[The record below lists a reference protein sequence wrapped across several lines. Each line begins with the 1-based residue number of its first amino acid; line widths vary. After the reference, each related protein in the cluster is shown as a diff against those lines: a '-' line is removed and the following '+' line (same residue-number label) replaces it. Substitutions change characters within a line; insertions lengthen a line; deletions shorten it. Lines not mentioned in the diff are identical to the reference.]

1 MTARTYV
8 ATALPPPVMAV
19 SVARTDVG
27 MVRASNEDSFL
38 VRDDA
43 GLWVVAD
50 GMGGH
55 QSGALASSLVVGAL
69 AELPEFTSGYG
80 LLKAVRETL
89 AKVNGDLSRRGASL
103 ETGGVIGSTVA
114 TLLISEAHFACVW
127 AGDSRIYRLRGGAL
141 QRLTHDHS
149 VIQELIDRGE
159 LTPAEAAVDRRSNII
174 TRAIGAREE
183 LELDVAHGSVEAGDR
198 FLLCSD
204 GLTGAVPDR
213 ELLALMSFRVMDHA
227 ADALLDRALER
238 GATDNVTLVLV
249 EWSQGETESFASGDA

>member
-1 MTARTYV
+1 MMARRHI
-8 ATALPPPVMAV
+8 ADAHPPPIVAV

-38 VRDDA
+38 VRDDI

-55 QSGALASSLVVGAL
+55 QGGALASSLVVGAL
-69 AELPEFTSGYG
+69 ADLPEFTSGFG

-89 AKVNGDLSRRGASL
+89 AGVNAQLTRKAASFGS
-103 ETGGVIGSTVA
+103 GGVIGSTVA
-114 TLLISEAHFACVW
+114 ALLISEEHFACVW

-141 QRLTHDHS
+141 DRLTRDHS
-149 VIQELIDRGE
+149 VIQEMIDRGD
-159 LTPAEAAVDRRSNII
+159 LTPTEAAVDRRSNMI
-174 TRAIGAREE
+174 TRAVGAGRE
-183 LELDVAHGSVEAGDR
+183 LELEIAHGSVEAGDR

-204 GLTGAVPDR
+204 GLTGAVPDS
-213 ELLALMSFRVMDHA
+213 ELVALMSFRVVEDA
-227 ADALLDRALER
+227 ADALLDRALEQ

-249 EWSQGETESFASGDA
+249 QWGQAAARTPTS